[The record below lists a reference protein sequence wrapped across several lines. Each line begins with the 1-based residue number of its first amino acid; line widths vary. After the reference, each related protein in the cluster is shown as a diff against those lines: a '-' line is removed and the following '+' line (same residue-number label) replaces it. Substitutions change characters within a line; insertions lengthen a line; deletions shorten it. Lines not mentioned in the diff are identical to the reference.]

1 MLLYF
6 KKQTTASARTDDY
19 WRKACVRVA
28 AGRKMS
34 LANWGGIA
42 PSEGGTI
49 LYLVSGHV
57 GLGLP
62 GFLIFQKY

>member
-6 KKQTTASARTDDY
+6 KKQTTASERTDDY
-19 WRKACVRVA
+19 WRQACVRVA

-34 LANWGGIA
+34 LANDGIA
-42 PSEGGTI
+42 PSEGGTV

-57 GLGLP
+57 GLELP
-62 GFLIFQKY
+62 GFLIF